1 MMTETQ
7 TPDDELAEQE
17 ALDRIRA
24 RYLKRLR
31 VGLGLGISFLVL
43 LAYVI
48 RP

>member
-1 MMTETQ
+1 MMTDTQ
-7 TPDDELAEQE
+7 TPEDELADQE
-17 ALDRIRA
+17 ALHRIRA

-31 VGLGLGISFLVL
+31 IGLGLGISCLVL

>member
-7 TPDDELAEQE
+7 THEDELADKKELE
-17 ALDRIRA
+17 HIRA

-31 VGLGLGISFLVL
+31 IGLGLGISFLVL